1 MQLNLRL
8 NDFTFNSRLFSIY
21 IDAPIEFLFEGIQLD
36 FALKR
41 AK

>member
-8 NDFTFNSRLFSIY
+8 NDFAFNSRLFSIY
-21 IDAPIEFLFEGIQLD
+21 IDAPIKFPFEGIQLD

>member
-1 MQLNLRL
+1 MQLNSRL
-8 NDFTFNSRLFSIY
+8 NDFTFNSRLFLIY
-21 IDAPIEFLFEGIQLD
+21 IDSPIEFPFEGIQLD